1 MVADHNGAQDLAF
14 HVLSFSVNNKSNG
27 VGRGRKV
34 GRPLKCYIYSVVQ
47 QVAVRVG
54 PIRCDSSPVAASSAR
69 AHPAPCAGT
78 RRINDSPRRRRRRRR
93 RMR

>member
-1 MVADHNGAQDLAF
+1 MALVADDNGAQDLAF

-27 VGRGRKV
+27 VCREGEK

-54 PIRCDSSPVAASSAR
+54 PIRCDSSPVAANSGR
-69 AHPAPCAGT
+69 GLT
-78 RRINDSPRRRRRRRR
+78 LRGDEED
-93 RMR
+93 